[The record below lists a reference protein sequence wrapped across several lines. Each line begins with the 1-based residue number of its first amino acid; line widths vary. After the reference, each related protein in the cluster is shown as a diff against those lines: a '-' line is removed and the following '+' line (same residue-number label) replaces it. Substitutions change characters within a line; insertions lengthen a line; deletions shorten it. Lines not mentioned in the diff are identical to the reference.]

1 MANFGYPLG
10 HPFPPSSVGF
20 LTSGGFTDWQVILAD
35 PWLTDPKWPKMG
47 VAQNYVPGISNMG
60 ISIHFH
66 SKEFNGCEE
75 LVPNKEN
82 EV

>member
-1 MANFGYPLG
+1 MANFGYPLA
-10 HPFPPSSVGF
+10 PTSTKYRWIFDP
-20 LTSGGFTDWQVILAD
+20 SGGFTDWQVILAD

-47 VAQNYVPGISNMG
+47 VAPNYVPSISNMG

-66 SKEFNGCEE
+66 SKEFHGCEE